1 MYATQKRTGISPF
14 QDKVKAAGSNRNEL
28 SSPLQRRTP
37 HAQPSFLSH
46 STQFASPRALEVEAN
61 AAGDAYHGQSTGNP
75 VQETLPTT
83 TTDIPLLATPRY
95 LSGQGSP
102 LPQSLQSAMSQYFHQ
117 PFSQV
122 KIHDSPA
129 AHTASQTLNA
139 RAFTLGNHIAFGKE
153 QYSPTTR
160 TGQSLI
166 AHELAHVIQQRQGKK
181 RIMRQALPESLRSR
195 QNVTTMTTEELNTQ
209 IELLLEWLNSQPS
222 YSEEHDHL
230 REYLEMMEY
239 ERQSR
244 ELSTEPPAPP
254 QGPPSR
260 PPRLPASR
268 ASTPAPTPQIATMT
282 LVSSG
287 GNASGSTRTP
297 LTPQEM
303 FRIIT
308 DQRAWHFSP
317 GRGQVIEDPAGVGR
331 GVGPATT
338 GRPAHVPRT
347 SRPAGSTVFASMQLI
362 DAQGNQVALSYGEHT
377 QYRAPHAEQG
387 ATSALRRAIPRGADI
402 QGGRLVV
409 VLDQVPCGPGSANC
423 MQTLRT
429 AARELGVGLEVLLPE
444 RQAQRGTRTV
454 RPRTAAMGSQRTDMP
469 QVRLV
474 RYAPLYR
481 APPARRTPARDGT
494 TAAIGTPNMSGLN
507 VGGPSARGE
516 AIGAGITV
524 AFMGANFIL
533 NEINDYIQQQRVE
546 EALEGIRTSLE
557 TYRSEHR
564 QMGTLLVFRYTQ
576 QEAPPDSLIQPG
588 VVFRSVTYYHGA
600 TPDEARRTWHSTP
613 EVIAAPQ
620 GSRQS
625 TQTVWIPPIQR
636 AATRVLRTPFPRE
649 ELATFAAGRAEL
661 QHVEW
666 GGITGF
672 DDESTHSLTLGSTS
686 PRFYILRVPEELF
699 FMNGTQRISVNI
711 PITFR
716 SAHQGGAVRVV
727 NLDPDFP
734 GYNVSAALVFP
745 ADNATER
752 LFSQVPAT
760 RDNLRQLRSYTN
772 IRKARW
778 VRPEHIQLLE

>member
-1 MYATQKRTGISPF
+1 MYAAQKTTAKTQYQNKVQVSGANRVDSHSPVQRF
-14 QDKVKAAGSNRNEL
+14 SPQTQL
-28 SSPLQRRTP
+28 SSFSL
-37 HAQPSFLSH
+37 
-46 STQFASPRALEVEAN
+46 STQFTRQKTGEAE
-61 AAGDAYHGQSTGNP
+61 AKTAGDLFHHHVTENP
-75 VQETLPTT
+75 DQETPSTPKSDQHRLPT
-83 TTDIPLLATPRY
+83 PNY
-95 LSGQGSP
+95 LSGQGAP
-102 LPQSLQSAMSQYFHQ
+102 LPSSLQSAMCQYFHQ

-122 KIHDSPA
+122 TIHNSPA

-139 RAFTLGNHIAFGKE
+139 RAFTIGNHIAFGRGE
-153 QYSPTTR
+153 YSPHTR
-160 TGQSLI
+160 AGQSLI
-166 AHELAHVIQQRQGKK
+166 AHELAHVVQQRQG
-181 RIMRQALPESLRSR
+181 RASIMRQALPASLRSR
-195 QNVTTMTTEELNTQ
+195 QNVETMTTAELNTQ
-209 IELLLEWLNSQPS
+209 IELLLEWLNSQET

-244 ELSTEPPAPP
+244 ELSTEPPTPP
-254 QGPPSR
+254 QPPPAQ
-260 PPRLPASR
+260 PPRLPASS

-287 GNASGSTRTP
+287 GSGSGPTRTP

-387 ATSALRRAIPRGADI
+387 ATSALRRAIPHGADI

-469 QVRLV
+469 RVRLV

-481 APPARRTPARDGT
+481 APPARRAPAGDGT

-516 AIGAGITV
+516 AIGAGITI

-546 EALEGIRTSLE
+546 EALAGIRTSLE

-588 VVFRSVTYYHGA
+588 AVFRSVMYYHGA
-600 TPDEARRTWHSTP
+600 TQDEARRTWRNTP
-613 EVIAAPQ
+613 EIHASPQ

-636 AATRVLRTPFPRE
+636 AATRALRTPFPRE
-649 ELATFAAGRAEL
+649 ELATFATGRAEL

-672 DDESTHSLTLGSTS
+672 DDESTHSLTLGNTS
-686 PRFYILRVPEELF
+686 PRFYILRIPDELV
-699 FMNGTQRISVNI
+699 FMNGSERVSVDI

-716 SAHQGGAVRVV
+716 SAHQGGAIRVV
-727 NLDPDFP
+727 NLDPAFP

-752 LFSQVPAT
+752 LFSQTPAT

-778 VRPEHIQLLE
+778 VRPENIQLLD